1 MAPLTRSRM
10 TRRIVAATAWL
21 AVAMA
26 SAEGNAQAI
35 SASPDVL
42 CARALAGR
50 GARLEIP
57 VLTSQPVREAS
68 CSCLAD
74 AVSGRPAEQS
84 VRAAV
89 AANAGECIARTVPVE
104 RVGLLPPAV
113 LAQLEDAYAQGP
125 TARGFSSPK
134 SIFEGCKFPEYPA
147 AARRAEATGRTRIA
161 VHISANSSVIDGEVT
176 KSSGSSPAHK
186 MLDAVALFSIMQC
199 RFEPARLRDQPL
211 DAWTEIE
218 YVWKLE

>member
-1 MAPLTRSRM
+1 MAPLTRYKK
-10 TRRIVAATAWL
+10 TRKIVATAAWL

-26 SAEGNAQAI
+26 NGSGKAQTI
-35 SASPDVL
+35 TGPSDHL

-68 CSCLAD
+68 CSCLAV

-84 VRAAV
+84 VGAAV
-89 AANAGECIARTVPVE
+89 AANAGECIARTVPAE
-104 RVGLLPPAV
+104 RVRLLPPAV

-125 TARGFSSPK
+125 TARGFSSART
-134 SIFEGCKFPEYPA
+134 IVEGCKFPEYPV
-147 AARRAEATGRTRIA
+147 AARRTEATGRTRISL
-161 VHISANSSVIDGEVT
+161 HIGADSRVIDGEVT

-199 RFEPARLRDQPL
+199 RFEPARQRDQPL

>member
-1 MAPLTRSRM
+1 MAPLTRSKE
-10 TRRIVAATAWL
+10 TRKFVASAAWL

-35 SASPDVL
+35 TAPPDRL
-42 CARALAGR
+42 CAQALAGR

-89 AANAGECIARTVPVE
+89 AANAGECIARTVPAE

-134 SIFEGCKFPEYPA
+134 SIFEGCKFPEYPV
-147 AARRAEATGRTRIA
+147 AARRAEATGSTMIA
-161 VHISANSSVIDGEVT
+161 LHIGADSRVIDGEIA

-186 MLDAVALFSIMQC
+186 MLDAAALLSIMQC

-211 DAWTEIE
+211 DAWTQIE
-218 YVWKLE
+218 YVWKIQ

>member
-1 MAPLTRSRM
+1 MAPLTRSKK
-10 TRRIVAATAWL
+10 TRKFVASAAWL

-89 AANAGECIARTVPVE
+89 AANAGECIARTVPAE
-104 RVGLLPPAV
+104 RGGLLSPAV
-113 LAQLEDAYAQGP
+113 LAQLEDA
-125 TARGFSSPK
+125 
-134 SIFEGCKFPEYPA
+134 
-147 AARRAEATGRTRIA
+147 
-161 VHISANSSVIDGEVT
+161 
-176 KSSGSSPAHK
+176 
-186 MLDAVALFSIMQC
+186 
-199 RFEPARLRDQPL
+199 
-211 DAWTEIE
+211 
-218 YVWKLE
+218 

>member
-1 MAPLTRSRM
+1 MAPLTRSKK
-10 TRRIVAATAWL
+10 TRKFVATAAWL

-26 SAEGNAQAI
+26 SADGNAQAI
-35 SASPDVL
+35 TAPPDRL
-42 CARALAGR
+42 CAQALAGR

-57 VLTSQPVREAS
+57 VLTSQSVREAS

-84 VRAAV
+84 VRTAV

-104 RVGLLPPAV
+104 RGGLLPPAV

-125 TARGFSSPK
+125 TARGFSSART
-134 SIFEGCKFPEYPA
+134 IVEGCKFPEYPA
-147 AARRAEATGRTRIA
+147 AARRTEATGRTTISL
-161 VHISANSSVIDGEVT
+161 HISANSSVIDGEVT
-176 KSSGSSPAHK
+176 KSSGSSAAHK
-186 MLDAVALFSIMQC
+186 MLDAAALFSIMQC
-199 RFEPARLRDQPL
+199 RFEPARLRDQLL

-218 YVWKLE
+218 FVWKLE